1 MNILFFYPSNQPSN
15 VLESQM
21 IYFKQQGH
29 VVHLLTIAQRGLLH
43 QKIED
48 HEITANSLNISIQN
62 RFRFYYSCIRNLVKY
77 IKENKIEILYSHLQ
91 QANLISMLAQNRIK
105 STKIIVC
112 RHHHD
117 RVMKG
122 NSMNAKIFDYI
133 INKRA
138 KFIIV
143 PSALV
148 YKQVVNIEKVDS
160 KKVFLIPY
168 TYNFNLFPK
177 PSKEITNEIKK
188 SFLHDLTG
196 VVVTRLVKGKGI
208 EEILQVTKNL
218 NETGFDFGLI
228 IVGDGELNDYIKEY
242 ISANNLTDKI
252 LLTGHINNV
261 IDYINSVDLMI
272 LLSNNEAS
280 NNVVKEAAFCEKTS
294 IVCKGVGDFDDY
306 IINGVNG
313 FSVEKE
319 NKVEQTIFIIKK
331 IFKNKKL
338 LLSMGIKLRDC
349 VISKFSIEN
358 NIDKYNQFHK

>member
-1 MNILFFYPSNQPSN
+1 
-15 VLESQM
+15 
-21 IYFKQQGH
+21 
-29 VVHLLTIAQRGLLH
+29 
-43 QKIED
+43 
-48 HEITANSLNISIQN
+48 
-62 RFRFYYSCIRNLVKY
+62 
-77 IKENKIEILYSHLQ
+77 
-91 QANLISMLAQNRIK
+91 
-105 STKIIVC
+105 
-112 RHHHD
+112 
-117 RVMKG
+117 MKG